1 MLCEPADIVIHVQG
15 KGFVVKEKSLVAF
28 QKSDA
33 KIVAFGTEAYGMAEK
48 NLEDI
53 VVVSPLRQ
61 GFIADFTVAERL
73 FRYLLLKAVGKK
85 PILNSYPAVAV
96 CVPKGITEV
105 EKKAFW
111 DAFMMAG
118 AKEFFATELPI
129 GDFLELRESSGERS
143 KEYGKYKITIGIGK
157 DELERYVKERMKEI
171 LDYAAQEQISQDRVY
186 ELLQSLKEDKEI
198 TKQI

>member
-1 MLCEPADIVIHVQG
+1 MERTDDFMLCEPADIVIHVQG

-85 PILNSYPAVAV
+85 PILNYYPAVAL

-105 EKKAFW
+105 EKKAFE
-111 DAFMMAG
+111 DAFMLAG
-118 AKEFFATELPI
+118 AKELFITDLPMENFLR
-129 GDFLELRESSGERS
+129 DFSEKFP
-143 KEYGKYKITIGIGK
+143 KEYGKFKITIGIGK
-157 DELERYVKERMKEI
+157 DEPELYVKERMKEI
-171 LDYAAQEQISQDRVY
+171 LEYAAQEQIPQERVY
-186 ELLQSLKEDKEI
+186 DLLQSLKEDKG
-198 TKQI
+198 